1 MMNRSIKRR
10 LRINRRLL
18 KIALTSTHWLLLRM
32 INTIIAPSIIL
43 KTTTIIESMIEKAVP
58 IDITTEDPLLPP
70 KEEEEKEVVTD
81 TMISITGKE
90 ITTNKSTT

>member
-10 LRINRRLL
+10 LRISRRLL
-18 KIALTSTHWLLLRM
+18 KIALTSSHWLLLWM

-81 TMISITGKE
+81 TMISITGQE

>member
-1 MMNRSIKRR
+1 MNRSIKRR

-18 KIALTSTHWLLLRM
+18 KIALTSTHWLLLQM

-43 KTTTIIESMIEKAVP
+43 KTTTIIESMIEKVVP
-58 IDITTEDPLLPP
+58 IDIITEDPLLPP
-70 KEEEEKEVVTD
+70 KEEEEKEVVKD
-81 TMISITGKE
+81 TMISITDQE

>member
-1 MMNRSIKRR
+1 MMNKIIKRR
-10 LRINRRLL
+10 LIINRRLL
-18 KIALTSTHWLLLRM
+18 KIALTSTNWLLLQM